1 MGCGARVWDN
11 GDMTDCGGEVLR
23 GNRCAKHVHDETCSL
38 LLEIK
43 NKELELAR
51 LKKRLVELQTES
63 G

>member
-1 MGCGARVWDN
+1 MI
-11 GDMTDCGGEVLR
+11 DCGEKVLR

-51 LKKRLVELQTES
+51 LKKRLELLQTES
-63 G
+63 SESG